1 MPRLTC
7 VCMFNHNREGKS
19 WATLLPWE
27 SIWQR
32 VCFRC
37 TGSTSAVRGCCK
49 TVSRAR
55 LSALVATLPRCL
67 IGMEACSGAHEWAR
81 RFTALGHT
89 VKLMAPKFVAPYRKS
104 GKNDGN
110 DAEAICE
117 AVSRPSMRFVAV
129 KSLEQQ
135 SILTVHRVRLGFVEE
150 RTASINRIRG
160 LLAEFGVVLPQR
172 AVQIRRG
179 AAAALEQL
187 PVMAAEALRE
197 LLAHVNLLDERI
209 GTYERQLEQ
218 HARSDERAQRIQALS
233 GVGPIGASAL
243 VASVADAHEFSNG
256 RQFAHLAGTDSQ
268 AILHRRQNA
277 TRTHHGARR
286 SVPAN
291 AADHGR
297 PLDVADRATTHRSAL
312 PLGAECQ
319 SSSRLS
325 SCVRGHRRQAR
336 THHLGDAR
344 EEQAAAACM
353 R

>member
-1 MPRLTC
+1 
-7 VCMFNHNREGKS
+7 
-19 WATLLPWE
+19 
-27 SIWQR
+27 
-32 VCFRC
+32 
-37 TGSTSAVRGCCK
+37 
-49 TVSRAR
+49 
-55 LSALVATLPRCL
+55 
-67 IGMEACSGAHEWAR
+67 
-81 RFTALGHT
+81 

-187 PVMAAEALRE
+187 PVRAAEALRE

-268 AILHRRQNA
+268 AILHRRQ
-277 TRTHHGARR
+277 TRLGHITAHGDPYLRTLLIMGAR
-286 SVPAN
+286 SM
-291 AADHGR
+291 
-297 PLDVADRATTHRSAL
+297 LQTAL
-312 PLGAECQ
+312 RRTD
-319 SSSRLS
+319 RLS
-325 SCVRGHRRQAR
+325 RWALSVRARRGYHRACVAIAAKHAR
-336 THHLGDAR
+336 IIWAMLAKNKPL
-344 EEQAAAACM
+344 QLA
-353 R
+353 